1 MLFDAKTGMGIGS
14 EAEIDIFLFWFEIK
28 IIVQSIFI
36 SKQSMI
42 FYYLICPYIPYI
54 PYMAQIVEIRQYT
67 TSLKDQ

>member
-1 MLFDAKTGMGIGS
+1 MGIGS

-42 FYYLICPYIPYI
+42 FYYLICPYIPY
-54 PYMAQIVEIRQYT
+54 MVQIAEIRFLDSIPLRSKT
-67 TSLKDQ
+67 NELTL